1 MKKTLLAVSLS
12 LALVGCATDPKTIVA
27 PDLPDAFSAVV
38 AENAKEVVNLQWWK
52 DFNDPEL
59 DRLVDLAF
67 KNATDLK
74 VAMLNVEKADAVLT
88 QSGAKLLPSIGVDGS
103 AEREGKDFH
112 KHDTSSF
119 KVGAS
124 AAWEL
129 DFWGKNYAS
138 RVASLESRESA
149 KYAAQSV
156 RLSLAAGVCKTYFD
170 WLATNASIKST
181 ALSVENREKALK
193 IVENKFN
200 VGVATPVDVENA
212 KSALATIQADLASL
226 KLAREKLITA
236 MQTLVGDLT
245 VTMKEGDLMAV
256 PSAVKPGIPS
266 EVLLMR
272 PDVRQAEAE
281 LRAKGALIHVARAA
295 FFPSISLTADTI
307 TTGGAL
313 NQLFHASTWSAGLMI
328 DLPIFSAGARIAK
341 YNEAKIDQQV
351 ALQKYRQAAFDAY
364 KDVQDALN
372 EVHYNKDIAEA
383 RRIAK
388 DSADKAERRAM
399 ARYEA
404 GVAGFMELLD
414 AQRSA
419 NTANVAY
426 YNAHEGEL
434 NAIVNLMMALG
445 AVEEYKAD

>member
-1 MKKTLLAVSLS
+1 MKKTLLVVSLS
-12 LALVGCATDPKTIVA
+12 LALAGCATDPKTIVA
-27 PDLPDAFSAVV
+27 PDLPDAFSSMLD
-38 AENAKEVVNLQWWK
+38 ENAKDAVNLQWWK

-59 DRLVDLAF
+59 DRLVDLALQ
-67 KNATDLK
+67 NATDLK
-74 VAMLNVEKADAVLT
+74 VALLNVEKADAILT
-88 QSGAKLLPSIGVDGS
+88 QSGAKLLPSIDAQGS
-103 AEREGKDFH
+103 AKRTGVDFH
-112 KHDTSSF
+112 KHDQSDF

-138 RVASLESRESA
+138 RVASLENRESA

-156 RLSLAAGVCKTYFD
+156 RLTLVASVCKTYFD

-181 ALSVENREKALK
+181 ALSVENRAKALK

-212 KSALATIQADLASL
+212 KSALASIQAELSSL
-226 KLAREKLITA
+226 KLAREKSITA

-245 VTMKEGDLMAV
+245 ITVKEGDLVAV
-256 PSAVKPGIPS
+256 PAAVKPGIPS

-281 LRAKGALIHVARAA
+281 LRAKGALVHVARTA
-295 FFPSISLTADTI
+295 FFPSIKLTADTL
-307 TTGGAL
+307 TVGGAL
-313 NQLFHASTWSAGLMI
+313 NQLFHASTWGAGLMI
-328 DLPIFSAGARIAK
+328 DLPIFSAGSRIAK

-351 ALQKYRQAAFDAY
+351 ALQKYRQTAFDAY
-364 KDVQDALN
+364 KDTQDALN
-372 EVHYNKDIAEA
+372 EVHYTKEIAQA
-383 RRIAK
+383 RDVAK
-388 DSADKAERRAM
+388 LSADKAERRAM

-404 GVAGFMELLD
+404 GVASFMELLD

-419 NTANVAY
+419 NSANVAY
-426 YNAHEGEL
+426 YNAHKAEL
-434 NAIVNLMMALG
+434 NAIVNLMKALG
-445 AVEEYKAD
+445 VVTP